1 MNPQHF
7 GTDPAEIRIGIR
19 INPESNHCS
28 HFGYGGV
35 CDLRYAVISVYCSVV
50 FYV

>member
-19 INPESNHCS
+19 INPESNLCS

-35 CDLRYAVISVYCSVV
+35 CDLRMLLFLYIVV
-50 FYV
+50 LFST